1 MFEKIGREKIVV
13 NIEELKPLIVEKLK
27 SLDLEQ
33 IILFG
38 SYAYGT
44 PTEDSD
50 IDLFISKI
58 TKEEYLDAKAMVKLR
73 DLMKHYKIGFD
84 VIAGTQEEL
93 AKREDP
99 FYKVDILQR
108 GIKIYG

>member
-1 MFEKIGREKIVV
+1 MV

-27 SLDLEQ
+27 PLNPSQ

-44 PTEDSD
+44 PTQDSD
-50 IDLFISKI
+50 IDLYISKAN
-58 TKEEYLDAKAMVKLR
+58 KEEHLDAKAMVKLR
-73 DLMKHYKIGFD
+73 DLMRDYKIGFD

-99 FYKVDILQR
+99 FYKIDILQR

>member
-1 MFEKIGREKIVV
+1 MV

-27 SLDLEQ
+27 PLNPSQ

-44 PTEDSD
+44 PTQDSD
-50 IDLFISKI
+50 IDLYISKAN
-58 TKEEYLDAKAMVKLR
+58 KEEHLDAKAMVKLR
-73 DLMKHYKIGFD
+73 VLMRDYKIGFD

-99 FYKVDILQR
+99 FYKIDILQR

>member
-1 MFEKIGREKIVV
+1 MVD
-13 NIEELKPLIVEKLK
+13 IEELKPLIVERLK
-27 SLDLEQ
+27 SLNPSQ

-44 PTEDSD
+44 PTQDSD
-50 IDLFISKI
+50 IDLYISKAN
-58 TKEEYLDAKAMVKLR
+58 KEEHLDAKAMVKLR
-73 DLMKHYKIGFD
+73 DLMRDYKIGFD

-93 AKREDP
+93 VKREDP
-99 FYKVDILQR
+99 FYKIDILQR

>member
-1 MFEKIGREKIVV
+1 MV
-13 NIEELKPLIVEKLK
+13 NIEELKPLIVEKLEPLNP
-27 SLDLEQ
+27 SQ

-44 PTEDSD
+44 PTQDSD
-50 IDLFISKI
+50 IDLYISKAN
-58 TKEEYLDAKAMVKLR
+58 KEEHLDAKAMVKLR
-73 DLMKHYKIGFD
+73 DLMRDYKIGFD

-99 FYKVDILQR
+99 FYKIDILQR